1 MYKKPVQFLL
11 LFVGLFSIVTGCKN
25 ASTGNKIDK
34 LVIGVVGGDDP
45 TEKSDCYKSLVPYF
59 EKEMGVKK
67 VDIYITTDY
76 ASVIEAM
83 RSKKV
88 DIASVGELAYLIAV
102 ERAGA
107 KAIVMPGSADGQR
120 FTSSIILTSS
130 KSDIKSMDDVIKRSK
145 ELSLAFADPASTSGH
160 LYPRNYLNSIN
171 LEPEKS
177 FKSVSF
183 TNDHSAA
190 ILTALSGKVDIACT
204 YSLAVNRLI
213 AKKRMKKEDYRVL
226 WESEPYIT
234 SPISVRGDLPKDLKE
249 RIKMAYL
256 NLATKEPVL
265 WENFKNKIYIMYPE
279 ELRRKIIYIPSADS
293 LYDGIRDIARNC
305 KGFAFMNAK

>member
-1 MYKKPVQFLL
+1 MKFGLL
-11 LFVGLFSIVTGCKN
+11 LSIIGLILIHTACNNVDKN
-25 ASTGNKIDK
+25 AKIDR
-34 LVIGVVGGDDP
+34 LVIGIVGGDDP
-45 TEKSDCYKSLVPYF
+45 TEKADCYEKLIPYF

-67 VDIYITTDY
+67 VDIYITSDY

-83 RSKKV
+83 HSKKV
-88 DIASVGELAYLIAV
+88 DIAQIGELAYLLAV

-107 KAIVMPGSADGQR
+107 EAIAMAGTAEGQR
-120 FTSSIILTSS
+120 LTSSIILTSS
-130 KSDIKSMDDVIKRSK
+130 KSGIQSMDDVKKRSK
-145 ELSLAFADPASTSGH
+145 ELSLTFADPASTSGH

-171 LEPEKS
+171 LNPEES

-190 ILTALSGKVDIACT
+190 ILTAVSGKVNIACT

-226 WESEPYIT
+226 WESEPYIAT
-234 SPISVRGDLPKDLKE
+234 PVSVRGDLPTELKE
-249 RIKMAYL
+249 RIKMAYI

-265 WENFKNKIYIMYPE
+265 WEDFKNKIYIMYPE
-279 ELRRKIIYIPSADS
+279 EIRKKIIYIPSNDS
-293 LYDGIRDIARNC
+293 LYNGVREIARNC
-305 KGFAFMNAK
+305 KGFKFIK